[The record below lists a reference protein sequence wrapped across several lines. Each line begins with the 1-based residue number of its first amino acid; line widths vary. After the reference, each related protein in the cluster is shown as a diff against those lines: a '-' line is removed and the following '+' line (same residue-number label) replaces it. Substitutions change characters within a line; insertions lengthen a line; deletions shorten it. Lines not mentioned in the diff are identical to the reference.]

1 MACASAVSSVCL
13 SAPPWHRVLRVLQ
26 GPVVF
31 LYSPMCLSALPCPLC
46 ASGRRHV
53 PVCSALSHVTLSPRF
68 LQAEPCPCVCHHPT
82 VSLEACHGH
91 MCFRAEMCPP
101 CAPHPV
107 DSTCLTAVL
116 SPMSPGL
123 PHGPATSPGYHMYL
137 RSLPCP
143 PVPLCTSDGCH
154 VPGPPLHTP
163 CSPVDATYQ
172 RCPPCPQGSHHHH
185 GASGS
190 LPTIPGTLPKP
201 GTSCVTTTS
210 LGVVGPPASVCW

>member
-31 LYSPMCLSALPCPLC
+31 LCPPMCLSALPCPLC
-46 ASGRRHV
+46 ASGCRHV
-53 PVCSALSHVTLSPRF
+53 PVCSALSHVPLSPRF

-82 VSLEACHGH
+82 VSLGPCHGH
-91 MCFRAEMCPP
+91 MCFRAEVCPP

-107 DSTCLTAVL
+107 DSTCLTAML

-154 VPGPPLHTP
+154 VPGPPHAPQLMPPTRGAHHVPKGPITTMVP
-163 CSPVDATYQ
+163 AGLSPPFPAPSQSQVHPVSPQ
-172 RCPPCPQGSHHHH
+172 RHLALLGPQ
-185 GASGS
+185 
-190 LPTIPGTLPKP
+190 
-201 GTSCVTTTS
+201 
-210 LGVVGPPASVCW
+210 PACAGNGL